1 MKIDPRIFQLLA
13 DVLDYPQPG
22 LIDAARECEDR
33 SARLNAASAASVHE
47 FITFAEALSLE
58 RLQEI
63 YTSIFELNATCHP
76 YVGYH
81 LFGESYKRS
90 VFLLGL
96 KERFDARGFSYGT
109 ELPDH
114 LVVLLRFLALCDDD
128 ALADE
133 LIRVAM
139 LPALEKMIGARE
151 ARQEGDPARRD
162 DPDVAK
168 SGYKAYQDVLHAL
181 RTMLRAGHGEPI
193 VPAMPLADSYPVMI
207 GD

>member
-1 MKIDPRIFQLLA
+1 MANHNQLIEEHRKTWHGFVWLIGELA
-13 DVLDYPQPG
+13 GVNGVRQ
-22 LIDAARECEDR
+22 
-33 SARLNAASAASVHE
+33 
-47 FITFAEALSLE
+47 
-58 RLQEI
+58 
-63 YTSIFELNATCHP
+63 
-76 YVGYH
+76 
-81 LFGESYKRS
+81 
-90 VFLLGL
+90 
-96 KERFDARGFSYGT
+96 
-109 ELPDH
+109 
-114 LVVLLRFLALCDDD
+114 LAV
-128 ALADE
+128 
-133 LIRVAM
+133 VAM

>member
-1 MKIDPRIFQLLA
+1 MIDERRIFQLFA
-13 DVLDYPQPG
+13 DALDYPQPG
-22 LIDAARECEDR
+22 LIEAARECASLISPR
-33 SARLNAASAASVHE
+33 SPEAAAHLRDFEA
-47 FITFAEALSLE
+47 FAQGMSLE
-58 RLQEI
+58 RWQEI
-63 YTSIFELNATCHP
+63 YTGIFELNATCHP

-96 KERFDARGFSYGT
+96 KEQLDARGLSYGA

-114 LVVLLRFLALCDDD
+114 LVVLLRFLSICDDD
-128 ALADE
+128 TLADE

-151 ARQEGDPARRD
+151 ARQEDDPARHD
-162 DPDVAK
+162 AFDAPK
-168 SGYKAYQDVLHAL
+168 SGYKAYQGMLQAL
-181 RTMLRAGHGEPI
+181 RTMLLAGYGEPI
-193 VPAMPLADSYPVMI
+193 VPAMPLADNYPVMT

>member
-33 SARLNAASAASVHE
+33 SARLNAAAAASVHE

-114 LVVLLRFLALCDDD
+114 LVVLLRFLTLCDDD

-151 ARQEGDPARRD
+151 ARQEDDPARHD
-162 DPDVAK
+162 APDAPK
-168 SGYKAYQDVLHAL
+168 SGNTAYQGVLQAL
-181 RTMLRAGHGEPI
+181 RTMLLAGYGEPI
-193 VPAMPLADSYPVMI
+193 VPAIPLADNYPVMT